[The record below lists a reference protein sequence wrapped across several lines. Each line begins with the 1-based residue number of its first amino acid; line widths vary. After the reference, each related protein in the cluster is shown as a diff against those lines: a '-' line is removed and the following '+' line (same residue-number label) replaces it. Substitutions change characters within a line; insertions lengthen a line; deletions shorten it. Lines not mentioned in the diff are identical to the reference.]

1 MSAFLLLIRRDLAIA
16 YRQGTDTLAALL
28 FFVVTGSLFPL
39 ALGPDPATLMRLAP
53 GIVWIG
59 ALLAALLPLERLF
72 AADYEDGS
80 LEQLALSGLPL
91 SALVGAKIAVHWL
104 TTGLPLVLIAGPLSI
119 MLAIRSE
126 ALGTLLAGLLMGTL
140 ALSLFGTM
148 ASAILL
154 GARRGGVLM
163 PLLVLPLAV
172 PVLIFGTAAVDAVMW
187 GLSPAA
193 HLALL
198 LAVLLVAALIA
209 PRAGAAALRAALE

>member
-119 MLAIRSE
+119 MLAIRPE
-126 ALGTLLAGLLMGTL
+126 ALGTLLAGLVMGTL

-198 LAVLLVAALIA
+198 LAVLLVATLIA
-209 PRAGAAALRAALE
+209 PWAGAAALRAALE

>member
-126 ALGTLLAGLLMGTL
+126 ALGTLLAGLVMGTL

-209 PRAGAAALRAALE
+209 PWAGAAALRAALE

>member
-1 MSAFLLLIRRDLAIA
+1 MRNFLLLLRRDLRIA

-28 FFVVTGSLFPL
+28 FFVVAGSLFPL
-39 ALGPDPATLMRLAP
+39 ALGPDPAILGRLAP
-53 GIVWIG
+53 GIVWIA

-72 AADYEDGS
+72 AADFEDGA
-80 LEQLALSGLPL
+80 LDQLALCGLPL
-91 SALVGAKIAVHWL
+91 SALIGAKILVHWL
-104 TTGLPLVLIAGPLSI
+104 TTGLPLVLIAGPLAL
-119 MLAIRSE
+119 MLAIRPE
-126 ALGTLLAGLLMGTL
+126 ALGVLLLGLLMGTL
-140 ALSLFGTM
+140 ALSLLGTM

-172 PVLIFGTAAVDAVMW
+172 PVLIFGTAAVDAVQW

-198 LAVLLVAALIA
+198 LAVLLIAALIA
-209 PRAGAAALRAALE
+209 PWAGAAALRAALI

>member
-80 LEQLALSGLPL
+80 LEQLAVSGLPL

-119 MLAIRSE
+119 MLAIRPE
-126 ALGTLLAGLLMGTL
+126 ALGTLLAGLVMGTL

-172 PVLIFGTAAVDAVMW
+172 PVLIFGTAAVEAVMW

-198 LAVLLVAALIA
+198 LAVLLVATLIA
-209 PRAGAAALRAALE
+209 PWAGAAALRAALE

>member
-1 MSAFLLLIRRDLAIA
+1 MKNFLLLLRRDLRIA

-28 FFVVTGSLFPL
+28 FFVVAGSLFPL
-39 ALGPDPATLMRLAP
+39 AIGPDPATLGRLAP
-53 GIVWIG
+53 GIVWIA

-72 AADYEDGS
+72 AADLEDGA
-80 LEQLALSGLPL
+80 LDQLALSGLPL
-91 SALVGAKIAVHWL
+91 SALIGAKIAVHWL
-104 TTGLPLVLIAGPLSI
+104 TTGLPLVFIAAPLSL
-119 MLAIRSE
+119 MLALRAE
-126 ALGTLLAGLLMGTL
+126 ALGVLLLGLVMGTL

-172 PVLIFGTAAVDAVMW
+172 PVLIFGTAAVDAVQW

-198 LAVLLVAALIA
+198 LAVLLLAALIA
-209 PRAGAAALRAALE
+209 PWAGAAALRAALG